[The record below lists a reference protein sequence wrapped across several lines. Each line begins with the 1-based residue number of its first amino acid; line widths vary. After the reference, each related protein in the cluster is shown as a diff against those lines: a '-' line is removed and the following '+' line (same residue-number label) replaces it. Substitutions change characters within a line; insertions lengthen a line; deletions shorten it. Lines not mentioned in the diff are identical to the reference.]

1 MEFEEFVSEIQIVSE
16 RRRESHV
23 TIIFRIELN
32 VSRLLSDQ
40 TSIDTDLRNGYNL
53 IIKHLKNVTK

>member
-40 TSIDTDLRNGYNL
+40 TSIDTDLRNGYNSL
-53 IIKHLKNVTK
+53 LNI